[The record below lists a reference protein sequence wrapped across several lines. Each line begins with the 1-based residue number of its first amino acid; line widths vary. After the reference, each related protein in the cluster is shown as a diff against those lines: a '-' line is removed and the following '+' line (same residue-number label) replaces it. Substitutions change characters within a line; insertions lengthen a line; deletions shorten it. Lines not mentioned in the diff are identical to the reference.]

1 MGYDAGIDRSN
12 PGVGSHGAVA
22 RSAAPGNSVSFLPG
36 SWPRPCRL
44 FGINHFHRAFTSS
57 MAPVDLLSPLPAIL
71 RSTRV
76 VAFLSL
82 GLLGCGNARA
92 TASAQQAAAQEK
104 QDWETEPKLWY
115 PRAILIPRSSPPVL
129 PESAASHPTRDS
141 ADSFTAGDSTKPD
154 SAIADSGKVDS
165 SAGFA
170 NWPKGGVG
178 TGAAGG
184 ELAIPAVR
192 AKKRL
197 FNLPAS
203 DSALWPVHGPEPLPG

>member
-12 PGVGSHGAVA
+12 PGVGSDGTMA
-22 RSAAPGNSVSFLPG
+22 RPAAPGNSVSFLPG

-44 FGINHFHRAFTSS
+44 FGINHFHRAFSLS
-57 MAPVDLLSPLPAIL
+57 MAPVDSLSPLPAVL

-76 VAFLSL
+76 VAFLTL

-129 PESAASHPTRDS
+129 PESAASHPGYDS
-141 ADSFTAGDSTKPD
+141 GGSLSVGDSTQPD
-154 SAIADSGKVDS
+154 FAIADSGKVDS
-165 SAGFA
+165 SAA
-170 NWPKGGVG
+170 
-178 TGAAGG
+178 
-184 ELAIPAVR
+184 
-192 AKKRL
+192 
-197 FNLPAS
+197 
-203 DSALWPVHGPEPLPG
+203 

>member
-92 TASAQQAAAQEK
+92 TASAQQAATQEK
-104 QDWETEPKLWY
+104 QDWETEPRLWY

-129 PESAASHPTRDS
+129 PESAAGPTSDS
-141 ADSFTAGDSTKPD
+141 AGSFSVGDSTQPD

-165 SAGFA
+165 SAGSA
-170 NWPKGGVG
+170 NRPKVG
-178 TGAAGG
+178 TGSGTVGG
-184 ELAIPAVR
+184 LSIEAVKS
-192 AKKRL
+192 KKRL

-203 DSALWPVHGPEPLPG
+203 DSALW